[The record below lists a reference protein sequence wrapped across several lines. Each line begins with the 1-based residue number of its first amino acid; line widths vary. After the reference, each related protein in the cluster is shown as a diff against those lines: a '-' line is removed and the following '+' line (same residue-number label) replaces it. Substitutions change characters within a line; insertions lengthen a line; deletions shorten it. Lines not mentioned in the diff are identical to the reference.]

1 MDVSMDGLRKRMIMN
16 YNSLVKKL
24 NNSIKDKSWDPE
36 VIIDVDSIQSE
47 LDSLRDCI
55 VTLSFS
61 YMEGEG
67 GWKEMDENT
76 HFEIFNEEE
85 EEN

>member
-1 MDVSMDGLRKRMIMN
+1 MEVSMDGLRKRMIMN

-76 HFEIFNEEE
+76 HFEICNEEE
-85 EEN
+85 EN

>member
-1 MDVSMDGLRKRMIMN
+1 MEVSMDGLRKRMIMN

-67 GWKEMDENT
+67 GWKEMDENI

-85 EEN
+85 EN

>member
-1 MDVSMDGLRKRMIMN
+1 MEVSMDGLRKRMIIN

-85 EEN
+85 EN

>member
-1 MDVSMDGLRKRMIMN
+1 MEVSMDGLRKRMIMN

-76 HFEIFNEEE
+76 QFEIFNEEE
-85 EEN
+85 EN

>member
-67 GWKEMDENT
+67 GWKEMDKNT
-76 HFEIFNEEE
+76 QFEIFNEEE
-85 EEN
+85 EN

>member
-1 MDVSMDGLRKRMIMN
+1 MDGLRKRMIMN

-76 HFEIFNEEE
+76 QFEIFNEEE
-85 EEN
+85 EN

>member
-1 MDVSMDGLRKRMIMN
+1 MEVSMDGLRKRMIMN

-85 EEN
+85 EN

>member
-1 MDVSMDGLRKRMIMN
+1 MDGLRKRMVLN

-24 NNSIKDKSWDPE
+24 NGSIKDKSFDPE
-36 VIIDVDSIQSE
+36 IIIDPDYIQNE
-47 LDSLRDCI
+47 LEGLRSCI

-76 HFEIFNEEE
+76 YFEIFNEEE
-85 EEN
+85 EN